1 MSNRNY
7 TRGRRVEYLARDRL
21 RQRGFCVIRSAGSRT
36 PVDLVAGKHR
46 QVLFVQTKRTRRPL
60 TDARSVLSRFQ
71 SEITRLQ
78 EVYRKVELPVELW
91 VYTDREGWRFFT
103 VHPGGIAEVSEDDH

>member
-1 MSNRNY
+1 VSNRNY

-46 QVLFVQTKRTRRPL
+46 QVLFVQTKRTRLPL
-60 TDARSVLSRFQ
+60 SDARSVLSRFQ
-71 SEITRLQ
+71 SEIARLQ
-78 EVYRKVELPVELW
+78 EVYRTVELPVELW
-91 VYTDREGWRFFT
+91 VYTDQEGWRFFT
-103 VHPGGIAEVSEDDH
+103 VHPGGILEVSEDDH

>member
-1 MSNRNY
+1 MSAGNY

-21 RQRGFCVIRSAGSRT
+21 RQKGYCVIRSAGSRT

-46 QVLFVQTKRTRRPL
+46 QVLFVQTKRARRPL

-71 SEITRLQ
+71 PEIIRLQ
-78 EVYRKVELPVELW
+78 DVYRKVELPVELW
-91 VYTDREGWRFFT
+91 IYTDREGWRFFT